1 MRRIALPAV
10 AALSLAL
17 LLPQSAVAEDVPL
30 PAPALETG
38 ETQLIGPGMYQSA
51 DDTFQISENDVVY
64 GLMSRT
70 HTVDGSGA
78 GVAQAQ
84 DAPTTRADLGVFGPS
99 WEAEFVGG
107 QLNRKLVTG
116 SGAIT
121 TTDLDTAESVRYAFT
136 ESVAG
141 ANGGSI
147 NTYKAADGST
157 LVENVQWD
165 DLAGVM
171 KTTITETLNVDLTQ
185 AAAADDDVPVDA
197 TGNPIPAASL
207 KPSYTWKQVGGSGDT
222 WRVTG
227 VGNSAYKQTTVA
239 YDGVGRVST
248 VKDPA
253 RADVPAQTVKVN
265 YATATTASGQTLGDV
280 AGQVKDI
287 TVTVGQTVSTL
298 ARYSYD
304 GSGLLRKVVD
314 PASGGQL
321 NTYSYDA
328 TDRVVAATAEDG
340 AAWQLT
346 YSGDAAAPQSVETTG
361 IRPDAGSAV
370 QGAPSL
376 AQGEGVAPP
385 AEDFAGGEITSAQ
398 AYPSYC
404 SRPETWMWYQYSGC
418 ATKVAHYGWRNP
430 SWKKTPTGAW
440 VMGVYKD
447 HCTSSADKPGGWDFR
462 TACDSHDYGYGTIG
476 NSYKGYRYYLDRNKG
491 IATDVAFY
499 NMLYYN
505 TCPAYFWKSACRS
518 TAYSYYLGVFYGG
531 RPKNGADAT

>member
-1 MRRIALPAV
+1 MRRTALPAV
-10 AALSLAL
+10 AAVSLAL
-17 LLPQSAVAEDVPL
+17 LLPQSAVAEEIPS
-30 PAPALETG
+30 PALETG

-51 DDTFQISENDVVY
+51 DDTFQISENDVTY

-70 HTVDGSGA
+70 HTVDGTGP
-78 GVAQAQ
+78 GLAQAQ
-84 DAPTTRADLGVFGPS
+84 DAPAARADLGVFGPS

-107 QLNRKLVTG
+107 QLNRKLVPG
-116 SGAIT
+116 SGSIT
-121 TTDLDTAESVRYAFT
+121 TTDLDTAESVRYDLT
-136 ESVAG
+136 DSVAG

-165 DLAGVM
+165 DLAGVL
-171 KTTITETLNVDLTQ
+171 KTTVTETLNVDLAQ
-185 AAAADDDVPVDA
+185 AASGDDVPVDSA
-197 TGNPIPAASL
+197 GTPVAAASL

-222 WRVTG
+222 WRVTA
-227 VGNSAYKQTTVA
+227 VGNTAFKQTTVT
-239 YDGVGRVST
+239 YDGTGRVST

-253 RADVPAQTVKVN
+253 RADVPAQTVKIN
-265 YATATTASGQTLGDV
+265 YATATTAAGQTLGDV

-287 TVTVGQTVSTL
+287 TVTVGQTVQTL

-314 PASGGQL
+314 PAAGSQL

-328 TDRVVAATAEDG
+328 SDRVVAASAEDG
-340 AAWQLT
+340 ASWQLT

-361 IRPDAGSAV
+361 IRPEAGSAV

-376 AQGEGVAPP
+376 AQGEGVAPA
-385 AEDFAGGEITSAQ
+385 AEDFGPGEITSAQ

-430 SWKKTPTGAW
+430 SWKQTPTGAW
-440 VMGVYKD
+440 VMGVFKD
-447 HCTSSADKPGGWDFR
+447 HCTSASDKPGGWDFR

-518 TAYSYYLGVFYGG
+518 TAYTYYLGVFYGG
-531 RPKNGADAT
+531 HPKNGADAT